1 MKTLK
6 RIGSSIL
13 VGIFFVLSNLASYTV
28 FTWLKTTIH
37 FSWPTIWEQA
47 VIAAGG
53 IIIMVCIGFIL
64 SRFFFRHERTYFK
77 IFRSVLEEIGRG
89 NFQVSELLIPLQR
102 MDDGNI
108 RDTVFQV
115 EKMAEQ
121 LGEMETLRQD
131 FIANVSHEI
140 QSPLTSISGFTKLLQ
155 DNNLSTEKRTHYLE
169 IIQAETSRLS
179 KISENLLKLTAL
191 EKNDYKLNPTEF
203 RLDYQIR
210 DMILTAEP
218 QWQNKQ
224 LDVIV
229 DLTPTKIYG
238 DESLL
243 YQVWQNLFHNA
254 IKFTP
259 EKGTIQVTL
268 AKNKDDQTEITIQ
281 DSGIG
286 ISQEDQLRIFE
297 RFYKADLSRQAK
309 IGGSGLGLSIVK
321 RIADLHD
328 MTIAIDSSE
337 GYGTKITIQLSN
349 LNKQYAL
356 RAQNLDLI

>member
-1 MKTLK
+1 MSKKLK
-6 RIGSSIL
+6 AIATSL
-13 VGIFFVLSNLASYTV
+13 MVGIFFVLANLASYTT
-28 FTWLKTTIH
+28 FTWLKEKYD
-37 FSWPTIWEQA
+37 FSWPTVLEQA
-47 VIAAGG
+47 TIAAGG
-53 IIIMVCIGFIL
+53 ITIMVLIGFIL
-64 SRFFFRHERTYFK
+64 SRFFFRHERAYFK
-77 IFRSVLEEIGRG
+77 IFGAVLEEIGRG
-89 NFQVSELLIPLQR
+89 NFQISEQLRPLQR

-108 RDTVFQV
+108 RDTVLQV

-155 DNNLSTEKRTHYLE
+155 DNNLSAEKRTHYLE

-218 QWQNKQ
+218 QWQSKQ

-229 DLTPTKIYG
+229 DLTPTKFYG

-259 EKGTIQVTL
+259 ENGVIHVILTEKQDRSI
-268 AKNKDDQTEITIQ
+268 EITIQ

-328 MTIAIDSSE
+328 IGISIDSNK
-337 GYGTKITIQLSN
+337 GGGTKITLKLSN
-349 LNKQYAL
+349 
-356 RAQNLDLI
+356 

>member
-1 MKTLK
+1 MVKKLK
-6 RIGSSIL
+6 AIGSSCM
-13 VGIFFVLSNLASYTV
+13 VGVFFILSNLASYTT
-28 FTWLKTTIH
+28 FTWLKGVYN

-47 VIAAGG
+47 TIAAGG
-53 IIIMVCIGFIL
+53 LTLMVLIGFIL
-64 SRFFFRHERTYFK
+64 SRFFFRHERAYFK
-77 IFRSVLEEIGRG
+77 IFGAVLEEIGRG
-89 NFQVSELLIPLQR
+89 NFQISEQLRPLQR

-108 RDTVFQV
+108 RDTVLQV

-121 LGEMETLRQD
+121 LGEMETMRQD

-155 DNNLSTEKRTHYLE
+155 DNSLTAEKRTHYLE

-191 EKNDYKLNPTEF
+191 EKNDYQLNPTEF

-218 QWQNKQ
+218 QWQTKN

-229 DLTPTKIYG
+229 DLAPTKFYG

-259 EKGTIQVTL
+259 ENGTIHVTL
-268 AKNKDDQTEITIQ
+268 SQNKEGQNEVTFQ

-286 ISQEDQLRIFE
+286 ISEEDQLRIFE

-321 RIADLHD
+321 RIADLHE
-328 MTIAIDSSE
+328 MTIKVSSSE
-337 GYGTKITIQLSN
+337 GQGSKIMLQLP
-349 LNKQYAL
+349 NK
-356 RAQNLDLI
+356 

>member
-1 MKTLK
+1 MGKKLK
-6 RIGSSIL
+6 AIVTSLMVGVFFIL
-13 VGIFFVLSNLASYTV
+13 ANLASYTG
-28 FTWLKTTIH
+28 FTWLKGKYD
-37 FSWPTIWEQA
+37 FFWPMVLEQA
-47 VIAAGG
+47 TIAAGG
-53 IIIMVCIGFIL
+53 ITIMVLIGFIL
-64 SRFFFRHERTYFK
+64 SRFFFRHERAYFK
-77 IFRSVLEEIGRG
+77 IFGAVLEEIGRG
-89 NFQVSELLIPLQR
+89 NFQISEQLRPLQR

-108 RDTVFQV
+108 RDTVLQV

-155 DNNLSTEKRTHYLE
+155 DNNLSAEKRTHYLE

-218 QWQNKQ
+218 QWQSKQ
-224 LDVIV
+224 LDIIV
-229 DLTPTKIYG
+229 DLTPTKFYG

-259 EKGTIQVTL
+259 KSGTIQVMLT
-268 AKNKDDQTEITIQ
+268 KNKADQTEITVQ

-328 MTIAIDSSE
+328 MTITVASSE
-337 GYGTKITIQLSN
+337 GHGTKITVL
-349 LNKQYAL
+349 LPK
-356 RAQNLDLI
+356 

>member
-1 MKTLK
+1 MGKKLK
-6 RIGSSIL
+6 AIATSLMVGVFFIL
-13 VGIFFVLSNLASYTV
+13 ANLASYV
-28 FTWLKTTIH
+28 IFTWLKGKYD
-37 FSWPTIWEQA
+37 FSWPMVLEQA
-47 VIAAGG
+47 TIAAGG
-53 IIIMVCIGFIL
+53 ITIMVLIGFIL
-64 SRFFFRHERTYFK
+64 SRFFFRHERAYFK
-77 IFRSVLEEIGRG
+77 IFGAVLEEIGRG
-89 NFQVSELLIPLQR
+89 NFQISEQLRPLQR

-108 RDTVFQV
+108 RDTVLQV

-155 DNNLSTEKRTHYLE
+155 DNNLSAEKRTHYLE

-218 QWQNKQ
+218 QWQSKQ
-224 LDVIV
+224 LEVIV
-229 DLTPTKIYG
+229 DLTPTKFYG

-259 EKGTIQVTL
+259 KSGTIQVTL
-268 AKNKDDQTEITIQ
+268 TKNKADQTEITIQ

-328 MTIAIDSSE
+328 MTIAVDSSE
-337 GYGTKITIQLSN
+337 DRGTKITVL
-349 LNKQYAL
+349 LPK
-356 RAQNLDLI
+356 